1 MSATDNIS
9 ITLTQKTG
17 GIGETFTKITE
28 ITSNYLARISFTLAS
43 ADLTA
48 TIPLD
53 LDRSQLKYIGITS
66 DQALTAAI
74 LRDSTAA
81 TIVDMGSLTAG
92 QTKQAGS
99 LSGAGADIDFALP
112 ATSGNDITDFRITKS
127 AGNITTITLEVYS
140 SEAVTV
146 TT

>member
-1 MSATDNIS
+1 MAATDNIS

-17 GIGETFTKITE
+17 GIGETFTKTTE

-66 DQALTAAI
+66 DQALSAAV
-74 LRDSTAA
+74 LRDSGAS

-99 LSGAGADIDFALP
+99 VDDGGADIDFALP
-112 ATSGNDITDFRITKS
+112 GSGNDITDFRITKS